1 MMKVSHLS
9 NEVDIQSRFDASKL
23 IIADNSDGSWR
34 VVLLI
39 TTLLSVITLRAPK
52 PRPYWAAID
61 ERLNTFGTCIK
72 QSAAF

>member
-9 NEVDIQSRFDASKL
+9 TEVDIQSRFDASKL
-23 IIADNSDGSWR
+23 IIADGSWR